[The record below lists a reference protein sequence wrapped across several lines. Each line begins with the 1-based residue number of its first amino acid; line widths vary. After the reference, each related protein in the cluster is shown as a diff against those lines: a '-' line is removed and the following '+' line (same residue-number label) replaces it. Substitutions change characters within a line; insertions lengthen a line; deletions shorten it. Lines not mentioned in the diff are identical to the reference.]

1 MAHRERKE
9 AKKHP
14 ELRQEENMND
24 KLNIPSCFPYKI
36 VHSEIEEGKLLK
48 EQEQL
53 RRELAKRRKEEL
65 VGRSEGRED
74 AMQDHN
80 AMDENDAN
88 SRVPQWQPSWPYG
101 EQGPQNMKPSMVASA
116 ASPMIFKQVV
126 DATGITLYVLDTRD
140 PEGTR
145 SRDVDRQIMG
155 TDGSEKQL
163 ILILNKIYLVP
174 GTPERVVG
182 LSPQR
187 LPNAATKR

>member
-1 MAHRERKE
+1 MK
-9 AKKHP
+9 
-14 ELRQEENMND
+14 D
-24 KLNIPSCFPYKI
+24 KLNIPGCFPYKI
-36 VHSEIEEGKLLK
+36 VYSKIEEGKLLK

-53 RRELAKRRKEEL
+53 RRELAKQRNEEL
-65 VGRSEGRED
+65 VGRAEGRED
-74 AMQDHN
+74 AMQDQGGGYESSSELN
-80 AMDENDAN
+80 SDTMDKNDSN

-101 EQGPQNMKPSMVASA
+101 EQGPQNMKPNMVASA
-116 ASPMIFKQVV
+116 ASPMAIQIFKQVV
-126 DATGITLYVLDTRD
+126 DAAGITLYVLDAGD

-145 SRDVDRQIMG
+145 SRDVERQIMG
-155 TDGSEKQL
+155 ADGSEKRL